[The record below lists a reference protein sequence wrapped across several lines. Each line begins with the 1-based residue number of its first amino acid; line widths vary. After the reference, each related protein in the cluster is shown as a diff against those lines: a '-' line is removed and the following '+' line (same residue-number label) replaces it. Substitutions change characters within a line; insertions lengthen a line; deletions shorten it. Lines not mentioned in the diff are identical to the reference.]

1 MTSPTGQQLA
11 AAQPGRKYL
20 MRRRAA
26 KFQLAC
32 RKMVGAA
39 KLEVA
44 YSIHVS
50 ARAFAQQNTVYT
62 DYSEPAVLQCSS
74 KL

>member
-44 YSIHVS
+44 YSIS
-50 ARAFAQQNTVYT
+50 ARAFAQQNRVYT